1 MNASEMKDQMNEVLI
16 KMSQVMAKQKEF
28 QQECC
33 SKAEFD
39 STDVDEDKSISNTCT
54 GVKLGTGYQ
63 SAITMEL
70 INENQKPSGES
81 SAYFNQ
87 EDLGSSGL

>member
-39 STDVDEDKSISNTCT
+39 STDVDEDKSMNNTST
-54 GVKLGTGYQ
+54 GVKLGT
-63 SAITMEL
+63 EL
-70 INENQKPSGES
+70 LKCNYYGINQQKP
-81 SAYFNQ
+81 
-87 EDLGSSGL
+87 